1 MRLQRA
7 AVPHP
12 AGGHA
17 VRPRT
22 ELLRP
27 GLDLAPPARTLAYY
41 LNEEEVPQSG
51 TRLTV
56 SYNRTPGRDGQVA
69 VRLGARRGAGR
80 GEASSGLAFD
90 HLVDTSP
97 R

>member
-12 AGGHA
+12 VGGHA

-22 ELLRP
+22 EPLRP

-41 LNEEEVPQSG
+41 LNEEKYRSPA
-51 TRLTV
+51 
-56 SYNRTPGRDGQVA
+56 PG
-69 VRLGARRGAGR
+69 
-80 GEASSGLAFD
+80 
-90 HLVDTSP
+90 
-97 R
+97 